1 MWWALAQVGATPL
14 IPGCKE
20 DRGVAAL
27 TFPLLGETRDKRG
40 LQMEWWRGMKDE
52 LGTWPL

>member
-14 IPGCKE
+14 IPGGKE
-20 DRGVAAL
+20 HRGVAAL
-27 TFPLLGETRDKRG
+27 TVPLLGETRDKRG
-40 LQMEWWRGMKDE
+40 LQMGWWSGMKDE